1 MIQQQGCGSNAVSR
15 SVFERVACFDLSS
28 LEPEDDLSPHLPL
41 LCRIAQQHDGNP
53 SERHPYPLLGELL
66 HAYPGADRVR
76 EYVGVDW
83 SAVLSPVVGELDKT
97 VTEGQGAPGLA
108 ASLGDSL
115 ISEFERKH
123 HAERMS
129 LLLSELGRV
138 TAEGSCA
145 TSDLLSDKGLED
157 EICIMLPI
165 AYSRCSRYL
174 HMGSM
179 LHGLSG
185 VDHEHSLMLSLFN
198 NVPGLV
204 SRVIPILV
212 SAASR
217 FLPWQPPNTTLPPFS
232 FSPFLVLFE
241 TWCWHALLANK
252 LTVMS
257 KYLQVFGR
265 GA

>member
-1 MIQQQGCGSNAVSR
+1 MHRQHGCGGNAGSR
-15 SVFERVACFDLSS
+15 GVFERVACFDLSS
-28 LEPEDDLSPHLPL
+28 LGPEDDLSPHLPL

-53 SERHPYPLLGELL
+53 SERHPHPLLGELL

-83 SAVLSPVVGELDKT
+83 SAVIAPVVGELDKT
-97 VTEGQGAPGLA
+97 VAEGQGAPGLA

-115 ISEFERKH
+115 ISEFERRH
-123 HAERMS
+123 HTERMS
-129 LLLSELGRV
+129 LLVSELGRV

-145 TSDLLSDKGLED
+145 TSDLLSDQGLEE

-174 HMGSM
+174 HLGSM

-185 VDHEHSLMLSLFN
+185 VDHEHSLLLSLFN

-217 FLPWQPPNTTLPPFS
+217 FLPWHPGNTTPPPFS
-232 FSPFLVLFE
+232 SSLSLSPFE
-241 TWCWHALLANK
+241 T
-252 LTVMS
+252 
-257 KYLQVFGR
+257 
-265 GA
+265 